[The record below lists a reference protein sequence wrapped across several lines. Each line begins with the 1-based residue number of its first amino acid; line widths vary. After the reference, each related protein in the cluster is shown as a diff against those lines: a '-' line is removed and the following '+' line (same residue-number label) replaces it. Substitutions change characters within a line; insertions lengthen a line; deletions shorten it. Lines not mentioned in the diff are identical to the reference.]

1 MRGRMMYLLTLNSR
15 KDDGAYAIQDSDGD
29 KVLFLFEEEDD
40 ALRYAMMLEDVLE
53 SKDKNM
59 QVIEVED
66 DLAIKTCSMYNYKY
80 AVVTPDDLVIPPSND
95 KVQED

>member
-15 KDDGAYAIQDSDGD
+15 RDDGAYAVQDSDGD

-40 ALRYAMMLEDVLE
+40 AVRYAMMLEDNLE
-53 SKDKNM
+53 QEKDM

-80 AVVTPDDLVIPPSND
+80 AVVTPDDLVIPPNND
-95 KVQED
+95 KVQEN

>member
-1 MRGRMMYLLTLNSR
+1 MYLLTLNSR
-15 KDDGAYAIQDSDGD
+15 KDDGAYAVQDSDGD
-29 KVLFLFEEEDD
+29 KVLFLFDEEDD
-40 ALRYAMMLEDVLE
+40 AVRYAMMLEDNLE
-53 SKDKNM
+53 QEKDM

>member
-1 MRGRMMYLLTLNSR
+1 MMYLLTLNSR

-53 SKDKNM
+53 SQDKNM

-80 AVVTPDDLVIPPSND
+80 AVITPDDLVIPPSND
-95 KVQED
+95 KIQEN

>member
-1 MRGRMMYLLTLNSR
+1 MMYLLTLNSR
-15 KDDGAYAIQDSDGD
+15 RDDGAYAVQDSDGD

-40 ALRYAMMLEDVLE
+40 AVRYAMMLEDNLE
-53 SKDKNM
+53 QEKNM

-80 AVVTPDDLVIPPSND
+80 AVITPDDLVIPPNND
-95 KVQED
+95 KVQEN

>member
-1 MRGRMMYLLTLNSR
+1 MYLLTLNSR
-15 KDDGAYAIQDSDGD
+15 KDDGAYAEQDSDGD

-40 ALRYAMMLEDVLE
+40 AVRYAMMLEDNLE
-53 SKDKNM
+53 QEKNM